1 MSLLGYVVR
10 VLFDCHHWNL
20 SRVFTIK
27 HRSYQVCCDC
37 GAEFDYSFETM
48 SARRVKLTRPK
59 CGSFALRPSSPAAI

>member
-1 MSLLGYVVR
+1 MNLLDHVTR
-10 VLFDCHHWNL
+10 LLFDCHHPNL

-27 HRSYQVCCDC
+27 RRSYQVCCDC

-48 SARRVKLTRPK
+48 SAHRVGLSRPN